1 LKEVQKYNPQKL
13 PIVVYRDCSYDE
25 SKIFFDE
32 VFDSLSKKNY
42 PKVMRS
48 FYPSST
54 NTCETNEES
63 GIKYEIIPYNY
74 GDVKDGI
81 NITYNG
87 PALRISIYKLAK

>member
-1 LKEVQKYNPQKL
+1 
-13 PIVVYRDCSYDE
+13 
-25 SKIFFDE
+25 
-32 VFDSLSKKNY
+32 
-42 PKVMRS
+42 MRS